1 MGKGAP
7 EILTEFYEKKK
18 DFEDILFMKF
28 SQDF

>member
-7 EILTEFYEKKK
+7 EILTEFYEKK